1 MKYFII
7 VNPISGRG
15 HGARSIPEIE
25 AFFTSAGLDYKLIT
39 TERPGHALELS
50 REAVRQGFDVIVSA
64 GGDGT
69 ANEVINGVIG
79 ANAENGFH
87 AAMTVIPVGR
97 GNDFAYSM
105 GIPIALEDVF
115 ACIRADQRRKVDI
128 GRVYG
133 DEFPDGRYFGNG
145 IGIGFDAVVGFE
157 ALKLKY
163 LTGFASYIVAAL
175 KTIFLY
181 FKAPQLRLV
190 TPTDDRVGKYLM
202 ISIMNGIRMGGGF
215 YMAPHGNPADGAFDL
230 CVVDEVPRS
239 GMLPLIS
246 KFTKGSQK
254 GDPNVTF
261 LKANK
266 VDIQAVNG
274 SGIPAHADGETVC
287 VSGQAV
293 RVELHPQVLE
303 MIYQPGLPEAK

>member
-1 MKYFII
+1 LKYFII

-15 HGARSIPEIE
+15 NGARSIPDIRQ
-25 AFFTSAGLDYKLIT
+25 FFENAGLEFNLIT
-39 TERPGHALELS
+39 TERPGHALELAK
-50 REAVRQGFDVIVSA
+50 EAVKQGYDVVVSA

-69 ANEVINGVIG
+69 ANEILNGMIE
-79 ANAENGFH
+79 ANQENGHH
-87 AAMTVIPVGR
+87 ACMAVIPVGR
-97 GNDFAYSM
+97 GNDFSYGM
-105 GIPIALEDVF
+105 GVPTDLSEVF
-115 ACIRADQRRKVDI
+115 ECIRADQRRMVDI

-133 DEFPDGRYFGNG
+133 DAFPDGRYFGNG

-157 ALKLKY
+157 ALKLKF

-181 FKAPQLRLV
+181 FNPPQLRLI

-215 YMAPHGNPADGAFDL
+215 YMAPGGNPADGSFDL
-230 CVVDEVPRS
+230 CVVDAVSRVA
-239 GMLPLIS
+239 MVPLIG
-246 KFTKGSQK
+246 KFTKGTQK
-254 GDPNVTF
+254 GDPAVTF
-261 LKANK
+261 LRANR
-266 VDIQAVNG
+266 VDIHAVNG

-287 VSGQAV
+287 TNGQSI

-303 MIYQPGLPEAK
+303 MIYKPGLR